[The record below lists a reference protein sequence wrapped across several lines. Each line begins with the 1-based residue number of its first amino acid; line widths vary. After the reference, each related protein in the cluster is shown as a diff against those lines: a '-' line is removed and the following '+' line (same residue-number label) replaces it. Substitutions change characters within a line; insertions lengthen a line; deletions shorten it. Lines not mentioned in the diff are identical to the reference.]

1 MNDFN
6 RISIYD
12 DSRIRYTPR
21 ETILLWPTTCLLLL
35 ATCPCTKNDDYLQGV
50 RGLPEHVGRTAPS
63 VDDPTAIGPLRGT
76 TLNGPLYIPTLF
88 TGATFDK
95 RLLSMLLH
103 VKSPRRADLAVN
115 ARALKHQPPPDE
127 DTARRTSND
136 GQHRPNEPTT
146 VQKFPLQRYVNT
158 FPLFS
163 RVYLELV
170 TVPVGSRSRWDFDPR
185 SFPWSSTRR
194 LLQRTSSTRTTGLR
208 STIVPVH

>member
-21 ETILLWPTTCLLLL
+21 ETILLWPTTCLLPL

-50 RGLPEHVGRTAPS
+50 RGLPEHVGRTATS
-63 VDDPTAIGPLRGT
+63 IDDPTAIGPLRGT

-103 VKSPRRADLAVN
+103 VESPRRADLAVN
-115 ARALKHQPPPDE
+115 ARTKTQA
-127 DTARRTSND
+127 T
-136 GQHRPNEPTT
+136 
-146 VQKFPLQRYVNT
+146 
-158 FPLFS
+158 
-163 RVYLELV
+163 
-170 TVPVGSRSRWDFDPR
+170 
-185 SFPWSSTRR
+185 TRR
-194 LLQRTSSTRTTGLR
+194 GHRETNVQRWTTP
-208 STIVPVH
+208 SD